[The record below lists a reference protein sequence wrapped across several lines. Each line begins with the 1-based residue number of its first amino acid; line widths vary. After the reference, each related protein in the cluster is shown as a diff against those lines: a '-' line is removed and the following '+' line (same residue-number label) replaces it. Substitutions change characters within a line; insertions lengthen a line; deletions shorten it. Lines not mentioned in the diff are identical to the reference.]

1 MTDLRTSGPIQPGEV
16 LDGRYRLEEL
26 IGEGGMG
33 SVWRASDD
41 ALGRTVAVKVFWA
54 GTTQEADAVRRES
67 EKRLLA
73 SVNHPS
79 LVTLFD
85 AQLSPEARSYLVMEY
100 IDGGT
105 LASLIARGP
114 VSPSDA
120 ASLTADLGEA
130 LHVVHQAGIIHR
142 DVKPANILLRPPL
155 TPDHTFRA
163 VLADFGIAY
172 LVDAARVTTPGTA
185 IGTAAYISPEQVR
198 GHAPTPASDIY
209 SLGLVLL
216 EALSGTRAFAHQTPI
231 EAVSARLTAPPE
243 VPGDWGYGWRSLL
256 TAMTSVDPAD
266 RPTALEVSVRGRVLD
281 GEEVDPELTQA
292 VIAGADPVAA
302 DHVSAPAPPSAP
314 LDEAG
319 VDRTKV
325 LPPIPPMPT
334 DLRTPTDA
342 TVVLG
347 SPESAGAAPS
357 RGADVDRSAKPAA
370 RTRRLGVI
378 IGAIALAVAAVVVAV
393 VVWGGVASSPPAPPE
408 LPQVDEP
415 LNTHLQDLMDEVS
428 P

>member
-1 MTDLRTSGPIQPGEV
+1 MTELRVSGPAQPGEV
-16 LDGRYRLEEL
+16 LDERYRLEEL

-33 SVWRASDD
+33 SVWRAADE

-54 GTTQEADAVRRES
+54 GTTEDADAVRRES

-85 AQLSPEARSYLVMEY
+85 AHLSADARSYLVMEY

-105 LASLIARGP
+105 LASLIASGP
-114 VSPSDA
+114 VAPLDA
-120 ASLTADLGEA
+120 ASVAADLGEA

-216 EALSGTRAFAHQTPI
+216 ESLSGKRAFAQQTPV
-231 EAVSARLTAPPE
+231 EAISARLSAPPD

-256 TAMTSVDPAD
+256 TAMTSIDPAD

-281 GEEVDPELTQA
+281 SE
-292 VIAGADPVAA
+292 GADPEPTRAVAA
-302 DHVSAPAPPSAP
+302 APSHPGAADTDPT
-314 LDEAG
+314 
-319 VDRTKV
+319 DRTKV
-325 LPPIPPMPT
+325 LVAA
-334 DLRTPTDA
+334 PTDA
-342 TVVLG
+342 TLVLG
-347 SPESAGAAPS
+347 ATDAPPAPAPPRSSAG
-357 RGADVDRSAKPAA
+357 RSATSAS
-370 RTRRLGVI
+370 RRRRW
-378 IGAIALAVAAVVVAV
+378 GAIVGAIVLAAAAVIVAI
-393 VVWGGVASSPPAPPE
+393 VVWGGTASSPTSPPD
-408 LPQVDEP
+408 LPQVEEP
-415 LNTHLQDLMDEVS
+415 LGTHLQELMDEVS